1 MRPRPKGPQFS
12 ADESK
17 MIHSSIPFFFFIL
30 TNYRTVR
37 AFLVGFGD
45 DHDPL
50 GDTIRILD
58 EIATDYIIEACHE
71 AEMHA
76 RHAGR
81 AKIKVDDFQFAL
93 RGDAKKLGRV
103 QELLDMEK
111 RIKRDRQAFNT
122 DEGKVTREAKNGGN
136 AAAGGAGAGGAAG
149 GGDDG
154 ERKAKRRKKKQDKD
168 NAAAS
173 AAASANASTAAG
185 AAESELDG
193 AESLVSDAVGKKKGS
208 AGPDITAD
216 KSATPQ

>member
-1 MRPRPKGPQFS
+1 MPSP
-12 ADESK
+12 
-17 MIHSSIPFFFFIL
+17 
-30 TNYRTVR
+30 VR

-50 GDTIRILD
+50 PDTIRMLD

-76 RHAGR
+76 RHASR

-122 DEGKVTREAKNGGN
+122 DEGKVTREAKNGGD
-136 AAAGGAGAGGAAG
+136 AG
-149 GGDDG
+149 DG
-154 ERKAKRRKKKQDKD
+154 EKRVGKRRKKNV

-173 AAASANASTAAG
+173 VAAAAVPAEAEMDAADG
-185 AAESELDG
+185 AA
-193 AESLVSDAVGKKKGS
+193 KKRVS
-208 AGPDITAD
+208 AGPDVKTE